1 MEKPLVEEADVN
13 IKWEAG
19 GKTLR
24 ILNGWVRTVNI
35 IFCILK
41 VSMSLSKGKL

>member
-1 MEKPLVEEADVN
+1 MEEADVN